1 MPLATAA
8 RRSELPPP
16 PSFADWSHRRHPV
29 SGRLEPPPR
38 GLWSSARQPPIGA
51 AAAREACSRASPVI
65 LTDYAL
71 QWAAEHKG
79 EKNKNEWE
87 VAVGHVAAADEAAR
101 PIVKA
106 YNSSPPSSSS
116 SRRQA
121 SDATSNSVRLQA
133 TPSPAGT
140 PPLQVNTI

>member
-1 MPLATAA
+1 
-8 RRSELPPP
+8 
-16 PSFADWSHRRHPV
+16 
-29 SGRLEPPPR
+29 
-38 GLWSSARQPPIGA
+38 
-51 AAAREACSRASPVI
+51 
-65 LTDYAL
+65 
-71 QWAAEHKG
+71 
-79 EKNKNEWE
+79 
-87 VAVGHVAAADEAAR
+87 VGHVAAADEAAR

-140 PPLQVNTI
+140 PPQQVNTINMP